1 MVFTTASG
9 TSANKCVRAM
19 LQSCVGVRIN
29 VKHFTLIQLII
40 CEIANGCLR
49 VSTSLLS
56 AKDAERAFAIVSYLP
71 CVMFWYLDAYYL
83 SQERKFRSLY
93 DSVRQDSKADYSMDT
108 TKSQQPRDCWAAA
121 FFSQTML
128 VFHVSIL
135 AVI

>member
-1 MVFTTASG
+1 MNDDQRKHLEFTQAVITRMAGNSFLIRG
-9 TSANKCVRAM
+9 WSVTLVSALFA
-19 LQSCVGVRIN
+19 L
-29 VKHFTLIQLII
+29 
-40 CEIANGCLR
+40 A
-49 VSTSLLS
+49 
-56 AKDAERAFAIVSYLP
+56 AKDAERAFAIVSYFS

-135 AVI
+135 AVITLVIWKLTK